1 MILTEQ
7 QELVRETAERFA
19 RERLEPN
26 TRAWEAGGAVPDEVI
41 RELGE
46 LGFLGALTPGEFG
59 GAELD
64 YVSYALALM
73 EIAGGDP
80 GLSTIVSVNN
90 APVSA
95 ILLRYGSDEQKAR
108 FLPPITSGEGVGAF
122 ALTEPHAGSDAAAL
136 RMVARRQGN
145 RYVLSGTKQFVT
157 SGSSGLFTIVF
168 ARTAQDAG
176 KRGISAFIVPR
187 ATPGLRVA
195 RIEHKMG
202 QASSDTCQL
211 VFEDAGIDAD
221 LRIGAEGE
229 GYRIALSSLEAGRI
243 GIAAQ
248 SVGMAAAALRHAQAY
263 CRDRTAFGQP
273 LTAHQAV
280 AFRLADMATKVEAA
294 RQLVLHAASLRD
306 AGRPG
311 LAEACMAK
319 LFASEIA
326 EQVCSAAI
334 QCLGGYGYVTDFL
347 LEKLYRDVRVCQ
359 IYEGTSDVQ
368 RIIISR
374 GLDAR

>member
-26 TRAWEAGGAVPDEVI
+26 TRAWEASAAIPDDVI

-46 LGFLGALTPGEFG
+46 LGFLGALTPGEYG

-95 ILLRYGSDEQKAR
+95 ILLRHGSDEQKAR

-122 ALTEPHAGSDAAAL
+122 ALTEPQAGSDAAAL
-136 RMVARRQGN
+136 RMVARREGD
-145 RYVLSGTKQFVT
+145 RYLLSGTKQFVT
-157 SGSSGLFTIVF
+157 SGSSALFAIVF
-168 ARTAQDAG
+168 ARTAADAG

-187 ATPGLRVA
+187 ATPGMRVA
-195 RIEHKMG
+195 RVEHKMG

-211 VFEDAGIDAD
+211 VFEEAEIDAD

-263 CRDRTAFGQP
+263 CRDRTAFGRP

-311 LAEACMAK
+311 LGEACMAK
-319 LFASEIA
+319 LFASEIT

-347 LEKLYRDVRVCQ
+347 LEKFYRDARVCQ

-374 GLDAR
+374 GMDTR